1 MATLTTNKNY
11 LQPTGFKFIINRQNY
26 TNLEFFAQSVTHPG
40 ATVAPLEMPLS
51 RIQSMPLA
59 GDKINYGEMQLDILL
74 DENMESYIEMQNWL
88 ERIVNDGQVNSE
100 STTKVPTYAD
110 ITLMILT
117 SHNNNNVQIRYN
129 DCLPTNVGSIQ
140 LSANAT
146 DVTYPTFTTSFR
158 FSSFEIK

>member
-40 ATVAPLEMPLS
+40 ASVAPLEVPLS

-88 ERIVNDGQVNSE
+88 ERMVNDGHVNSE
-100 STTKVPTYAD
+100 STTKIPTYAD

-117 SHNNNNVQIRYN
+117 SHNNKNVQIRYN

-140 LSANAT
+140 LSANAA
-146 DVTYPTFTTSFR
+146 DVRFPTFTTSFR